1 MHNRMSQPV
10 IGEEMTFNL
19 LTTKNCTSLAFLFA
33 ILLLLHA
40 SGLAQSTDPAHPTP
54 ISGLPLVGRLATGT
68 YYYQTPVSAGPG
80 TMGLTIT
87 PPTGGATVSVSLS
100 GPDCCTADAY
110 VSASSGT
117 SDTVRGA
124 SEPFTIP
131 SAQTLLVTINI
142 AVAAGDTVRF
152 TLGMVIGGGSGVIIT
167 PPPPIPTPA
176 PATPGGIVCT
186 DLGVHGF
193 VVSGETG
200 LSKVISGQVLNHTTT
215 HPYKGYRRLQWLD
228 VLDITDSEKV
238 RRVVAQIMIPDII
251 EPGASF
257 SYSAVHTLTSR
268 RRTRYKVQIVYSPY
282 NATDRS
288 QYNDDCNTSNN
299 STRRQVVGIL
309 TLDEAP
315 LP

>member
-1 MHNRMSQPV
+1 
-10 IGEEMTFNL
+10 MTFNPVITKT
-19 LTTKNCTSLAFLFA
+19 LTCLAFAFA
-33 ILLLLHA
+33 ILLVLPA
-40 SGLAQSTDPAHPTP
+40 SGSAQSTDPAHPTP
-54 ISGLPLVGRLATGT
+54 ISGFPLVGRLATGT
-68 YYYQTPVSAGPG
+68 YYYHVPANAGPG
-80 TMGLTIT
+80 TMGLTLT
-87 PPTGGATVSVSLS
+87 PPIGGATASVSLS

-142 AVAAGDTVRF
+142 AVATGDTVRF
-152 TLGMVIGGGSGVIIT
+152 SLGMIIGGGSGVIVT
-167 PPPPIPTPA
+167 PPPATPTPA
-176 PATPGGIVCT
+176 PGATGLRVCT

-193 VVSGETG
+193 AVSGETG

-238 RRVVAQIMIPDII
+238 RRVVARIMIPDII
-251 EPGASF
+251 ESGASF
-257 SYSAVHTLTSR
+257 SYSAVHTLTTR

-288 QYNDDCNTSNN
+288 EYNDDCNSSNN
-299 STRRQVVGIL
+299 STRRQVVGII